1 MNHQNEINE
10 FSVNHLISDNAHYII
25 PIYQRNYEWQKDEIE
40 ELINDI
46 ETARHEHKKHYY
58 IGSLVVLKRDD
69 GNFEVIDGQQR
80 LTTLTI
86 ILKVLSNNIN
96 CLYFE
101 HRQSAQNALDN
112 YQDSYQDNHQDNHK
126 PLDECI
132 VKGFEYV
139 KNKLAHINNNDF
151 AHYLMNN
158 VIVLRTQVPT
168 DTNLNHYFEIMNTR
182 GEQLE
187 KHEVLKAR
195 LMKKLKANEQKAFG
209 IIWNACSDMSRFA
222 VSGFAKPEL
231 REKLFGNDFCQ
242 IPEFD
247 KVVMCIEQNDKN
259 FETKSIKCLIQE
271 SNNHANNKQNS
282 NNDDKNE
289 DGHLESIIDF
299 ANFLMH
305 CLSIWQKHYAKELGD
320 VSLDDKKLLSD
331 FECINDEKKVKEF
344 ASVLLKCRLLFD
356 YYVLK
361 MDNRSENN
369 GRWAIL
375 KPSYSK
381 EKSVYAVN
389 CFGDD
394 WQLKTVQSM
403 FQVSFTAKNYKQWLQ
418 KTLRYLYKQSS
429 IDKDEY
435 LTFLNKLAFNEY
447 QSQKSNL
454 SYPKITHYVLNYLDY
469 LIVCC
474 YRMNNNNDI
483 FPSDKNRVES
493 DIFKE
498 LENGLKS
505 FEFFNRSSVE
515 HYYPQSTIKN
525 WSDEMVNSL
534 GNLCLIGHSYNSTLS
549 NRLPNEKRIYVLDR
563 LKTKTAESAKQLL
576 MMMYQDWSENNAKEH
591 EKKMLELLEN
601 GI

>member
-1 MNHQNEINE
+1 MNHHNKIHE
-10 FSVNHLISDNAHYII
+10 FSIHNLINDNAHYII
-25 PIYQRNYEWQKDEIE
+25 PIYQRNYEWTKDEIE
-40 ELINDI
+40 MFIDDI
-46 ETARHEHKKHYY
+46 HNANRDNKQHYY
-58 IGSLVVLKRDD
+58 IGSLVVLRRSD

-86 ILKVLSNNIN
+86 LLKVLGDNVNYL
-96 CLYFE
+96 CFE
-101 HRQSAQNALDN
+101 HRQSAQNALE
-112 YQDSYQDNHQDNHK
+112 NHQDENK
-126 PLDECI
+126 PLDYSI
-132 VKGFEYV
+132 IKGFEYV
-139 KNKLAHINNNDF
+139 KNKLSHINMARF
-151 AHYLMNN
+151 YHYLMNN
-158 VIVLRTQVPT
+158 VMILRTQVPT

-195 LMKKLKANEQKAFG
+195 LMKKLNVSEQKAFG
-209 IIWNACSDMSRFA
+209 VIWNACSDMSRFV

-231 REKLFGNDFCQ
+231 REKLFGNDFSQ

-247 KVVMCIEQNDKN
+247 KVVICIEQDDKN

-271 SNNHANNKQNS
+271 SNNYANNKQNS

-344 ASVLLKCRLLFD
+344 ANVLLKCRLLFD
-356 YYVLK
+356 CYVLK

-375 KPSYSK
+375 RPNHSK

-418 KTLRYLYKQSS
+418 ETLCYLYAQSS

-435 LTFLNKLAFNEY
+435 LKFLNKLALTEY
-447 QSQKSNL
+447 QDKKL
-454 SYPKITHYVLNYLDY
+454 DLTYPKISHYALNYLDY
-469 LIVCC
+469 LIICH
-474 YRMNNNNDI
+474 YFQDNKNTI
-483 FPSDKNRVES
+483 FPSDENRVES

-515 HYYPQSTIKN
+515 HYYPQRTIEN
-525 WSDEMVNSL
+525 WSDKTLNAL

-576 MMMYQDWSENNAKEH
+576 MMMYQGWNENNAQEH